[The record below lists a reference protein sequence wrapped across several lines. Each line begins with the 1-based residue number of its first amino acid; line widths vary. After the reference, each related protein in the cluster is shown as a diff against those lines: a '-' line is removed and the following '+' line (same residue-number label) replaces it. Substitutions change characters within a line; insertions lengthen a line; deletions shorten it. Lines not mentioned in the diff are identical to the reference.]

1 MKNERIAY
9 RQGEILFEKID
20 NVVGYNL
27 EKLNTKIIREGE
39 LTGHKHEIVG
49 NAELWKMQIFGNTDE
64 MILTAD
70 EDVKIIHPEHKTLDL
85 PKGIYKIHIQR
96 EYDELRERL
105 IRD

>member
-1 MKNERIAY
+1 MKNKRIAY
-9 RQGEILFEKID
+9 RQGENLFEKID
-20 NVVGYNL
+20 SAIGYKL
-27 EKLNTKIIREGE
+27 EKLNTKTIREGE

-49 NAELWKMQIFGNTDE
+49 NAELWKIENFRNDD

-70 EDVKIIHPEHKTLDL
+70 KDIKIVHPEHKTLDL
-85 PKGIYKIHIQR
+85 PKGIYRIRIQR